1 VNGGP
6 SWLERGTQFAGYLVQ
21 EFLGAGGMAAVY
33 RAYHDGMGRE
43 VALKVLAES
52 LAGDEA
58 FRQRF
63 LREAR
68 AVAKVEHPHI
78 IPVYEAGQVRG
89 VPYIAMRLVRGGD
102 LRAMVDRDGPMP
114 ARRAAAFLSPVASAL
129 DTAHEAGLVHRDVK
143 PANMLVDVGRL
154 RPEHVYLSDFGL
166 ARRVDRHG
174 QDVTS
179 LTTTG
184 LTTPGQFMGTP
195 EYASPEQITGQE
207 VDGRADQ
214 YALGCV
220 AYTLLTAVAPFS
232 RGEAVAVMYAQLYD
246 PPPLVTATR
255 RDLPATVNKVLGRA
269 MEKQP
274 EDRYESC
281 TAFADAL
288 REALGLSPWGSE
300 GTVALTRSPGNGG
313 GDPGGGQ
320 EAPPE
325 RPPTVLSR
333 AERVPDPAGQVQ
345 APPVSGVGDLARPGS
360 WTAWVGADRAYYD
373 RVWAADAS
381 AGEMI
386 SFPGNYPAR
395 RFALSGTELL
405 IGRRSTSRNIH
416 PEIDLTSPP
425 GGPPTDTGVSREHAR
440 LLSGSDGSWSVVDLR
455 TSNGT
460 QVNGQDIPS
469 GVVIQLHDGDRINLG
484 MWTLITI
491 TRN

>member
-1 VNGGP
+1 MNGGP

-78 IPVYEAGQVRG
+78 IPVYEAGQVHG
-89 VPYIAMRLVRGGD
+89 VPYIAMRLVRAGPAGD
-102 LRAMVDRDGPMP
+102 GHRDGPMP

-166 ARRVDRHG
+166 ARRVDQHG
-174 QDVTS
+174 QDATS

-220 AYTLLTAVAPFS
+220 AYTLMTGSAPFS

-246 PPPLVTATR
+246 PPPLVTAVR
-255 RDLPATVNKVLGRA
+255 RDLPSAVNKVLGRA

-281 TAFADAL
+281 SAFADAL
-288 REALGLSPWGSE
+288 REALGLFGVGFGRHGGAP
-300 GTVALTRSPGNGG
+300 ALTRERRRRSRRRPGKPSPAPAHR
-313 GDPGGGQ
+313 PGGIGSLADAR
-320 EAPPE
+320 EP
-325 RPPTVLSR
+325 V
-333 AERVPDPAGQVQ
+333 RV
-345 APPVSGVGDLARPGS
+345 PPVSR
-360 WTAWVGADRAYYD
+360 RA
-373 RVWAADAS
+373 
-381 AGEMI
+381 I
-386 SFPGNYPAR
+386 R
-395 RFALSGTELL
+395 R
-405 IGRRSTSRNIH
+405 GR
-416 PEIDLTSPP
+416 
-425 GGPPTDTGVSREHAR
+425 
-440 LLSGSDGSWSVVDLR
+440 
-455 TSNGT
+455 
-460 QVNGQDIPS
+460 
-469 GVVIQLHDGDRINLG
+469 
-484 MWTLITI
+484 
-491 TRN
+491 